1 MKNLNKK
8 KREVLLLEPNY
19 HNKYP
24 PIGLMKIATYHR
36 KLGDNVTFYKGD
48 LKTFILDQI
57 SIECIEK
64 LQRIDDSI
72 NWSVEK
78 KSITDRICF
87 GKKTLLEKDY
97 IVQSKNRPLIKD
109 CLEYYRSYYIQGKYK
124 QEPKWDRVCVTTLF
138 TFYWNI
144 TIKTIEFSKYLVKDL
159 NELKVGGIMASLL
172 PREIE
177 KETGIKPFKG
187 LLDKPF
193 TLDPSVNL
201 IIDDLPLDYSIMDEI
216 DYEYSNTSAYYTHMT
231 RGCVNKCGFCAV
243 PKIEPIFKEKVPALV
258 KFNHIKKVYGDQQN
272 LILMDNNVFASPK
285 FDNII
290 KEIKKMGFKEG
301 AVYIEPNQLQIS
313 IENLKKGLNDKAYIR
328 KSYKLIHKILIRLK
342 GKTAQNFYNIL
353 DKYSLM
359 SSDTTTKGNLISCY
373 PEIKDTY
380 ERMRSKKPMPR
391 YVDFNQGTDC
401 YFVTEEKMK
410 LLSEIPINPLRIA
423 FDDIKMKAP
432 YVKAIELS
440 AQYGIKRL
448 SNYIL
453 YNYKDSPEDLYERLK
468 INIDLCEKLD
478 LHIYSFP
485 MKYIPIYGEEAKKR
499 DYVGPKWNKK
509 FLGAIQAIL
518 NVNKGIVVPPNN
530 NDGKGRS
537 FFEKAFG
544 ENLTEF
550 RELLYMPEPYIIYRK
565 ICEEKLDY
573 TNKWREAFKNI
584 ESSELKKVK
593 TMIENEDFRKSYP
606 EIKNKKTLKL
616 LKHYNIKRDD
626 IEKYEYKETV
636 NI

>member
-8 KREVLLLEPNY
+8 KRDVLLLEPNY

-36 KLGDNVTFYKGD
+36 KLGDRVTFYKGD
-48 LKTFILDQI
+48 MKRFLQDQI
-57 SIECIEK
+57 SIECINK
-64 LQRIDDSI
+64 LQKIDDSI
-72 NWSVEK
+72 NWSIEK
-78 KSITDRICF
+78 KSITDHICL
-87 GKKTLLEKDY
+87 GKKNLFESDFV
-97 IVQSKNRPLIKD
+97 VQSKNRPLIKD
-109 CLEYYRSYYIQGKYK
+109 CLEYYRAYYFKGKYK
-124 QEPKWDRVCVTTLF
+124 QTPKWDRVCITTLF
-138 TFYWNI
+138 TFYWDI
-144 TIKTIEFSKYLVKDL
+144 TIKTIQFAKYLVKDL
-159 NELKVGGIMASLL
+159 DELKIGGIMASLL
-172 PREIE
+172 PKEIE

-193 TLDPSVNL
+193 ILDPNVNL

-216 DYEYSNTSAYYTHMT
+216 DYEYSNMSAYYTHMT

-243 PKIEPIFKEKVPALV
+243 PKIEPIFKEKVPTLV

-285 FDNII
+285 YNDII
-290 KEIKKMGFKEG
+290 KEIKKMGFTEG
-301 AVYIEPNQLQIS
+301 ATYIEPNQLQIS
-313 IENLKKGLNDKAYIR
+313 IDNLKKGLNDKAYIR
-328 KSYKLIHKILIRLK
+328 KSYKLIHKILSRLQ
-342 GKTAQNFYNIL
+342 GKTAQDFYNVL

-359 SSDTTTKGNLISCY
+359 SSETTTKENLISCY

-380 ERMRSKKPMPR
+380 ERMRSKIPIPR

-401 YFVTEEKMK
+401 CFVTEEKMK

-423 FDDIKMKAP
+423 FDDIKMKAR
-432 YVKAIELS
+432 YINAVELA

-468 INIDLCEKLD
+468 INIDLCEKLN

-499 DYVGPKWNKK
+499 GYIGPKWNKK

-544 ENLTEF
+544 GNLTEF
-550 RELLYMPEPYIIYRK
+550 RELLYMPEPYIVYRK
-565 ICEEKLDY
+565 ICEEKLNY
-573 TNKWREAFKNI
+573 TNKWRDVFKNI
-584 ESSELKKVK
+584 KPSEKNKVISI
-593 TMIENEDFRKSYP
+593 IENEEFRKSYP
-606 EIKNKKTLKL
+606 EIKNKKTLVL
-616 LKHYNIKRDD
+616 LQHYNIKRDD
-626 IEKYEYKETV
+626 IEVSK
-636 NI
+636 